1 MSERVTSQRGDR
13 GARAAHAQGDLSGA
27 PVVTGLGVIAATG
40 LNAETY
46 WKNILDGRGGIGRVA
61 RFDPAQYPSRLAGE
75 IRDFDPAA
83 HLPDRLLAQTDHV
96 TRFSLTAAAQAL
108 ADAGVDPAAL
118 GEYDMSVV
126 TASSAGGFEFG
137 QKELEKLWSKGGDHV
152 SAYQSFAWFYAVN
165 TGQISIRHG
174 IRGPSGVIVTDQAG
188 GLDAVGQARRHLRAG
203 TPLAVTGGVDGSL
216 CPWGWIGQLATG
228 QISERDDAARAYL
241 PFDADANG
249 WVPGEGGAI
258 LIVEQPDSAARRSAP
273 KVYGEISGYAATF
286 DPAPGSG
293 RPPGLRRAI
302 ELALADAGVGASD
315 VDVVFADAAGVPE
328 LDLAEAQA
336 LHGVFGPGRVPVTA
350 PKTMTGRLAAGAG
363 GLDLAMALLSL
374 RDQVI
379 PPTINVGT
387 LADGC
392 ADLDLVLDAPRPAPL
407 RRALVV
413 ARGLGGFNAAVVV
426 TAP

>member
-1 MSERVTSQRGDR
+1 MT
-13 GARAAHAQGDLSGA
+13 GA

-40 LNAETY
+40 LDADTY
-46 WKNILDGRGGIGRVA
+46 WKNILDGRSGIGRIE
-61 RFDPAQYPSRLAGE
+61 RFDPASYRSRLAGE

-83 HLPDRLLAQTDHV
+83 FLPDRLLAQTDHV

-108 ADAGVDPAAL
+108 GDAGIDPAAL

-137 QKELEKLWSKGGDHV
+137 QKELEKLWAKGGDHV

-174 IRGPSGVIVTDQAG
+174 LRGPSGVVVTDHAG

-216 CPWGWIGQLATG
+216 CPWGWIGQLATR
-228 QISERDDAARAYL
+228 QISERDDPARAYL
-241 PFDADANG
+241 PFDRDAAG

-258 LIVEQPDSAARRSAP
+258 LIVEQPENAARRGAAR
-273 KVYGEISGYAATF
+273 VYGEISGYAATF

-302 ELALADAGVGASD
+302 ELALADAGCAPSE
-315 VDVVFADAAGVPE
+315 VDVVYADATGVPE
-328 LDLAEAQA
+328 LDAAEARA
-336 LHGVFGPGRVPVTA
+336 LTEVFGAGRVPVTA

-363 GLDLAMALLSL
+363 GLDLATALLSL

-379 PPTINVGT
+379 PPTINVT
-387 LADGC
+387 TVAAAC

-413 ARGLGGFNAAVVV
+413 ARGIGGFNAAVLL

>member
-1 MSERVTSQRGDR
+1 M
-13 GARAAHAQGDLSGA
+13 SGA

-40 LNAETY
+40 LDTATY
-46 WKNILDGRGGIGRVA
+46 WKNLLDGRCGIGRIE
-61 RFDPAQYPSRLAGE
+61 RFDPASYASRLAGE

-83 HLPDRLLAQTDHV
+83 YLPDRLLAQTDHV
-96 TRFSLTAAAQAL
+96 TRFSLTAAAAAL
-108 ADAGVDPAAL
+108 TDAGVDPAAL

-137 QKELEKLWSKGGDHV
+137 QKELEKLWAKGGDHV

-174 IRGPSGVIVTDQAG
+174 MRGPSGVVVTDHAG

-228 QISERDDAARAYL
+228 QISEREDPARAYL

-249 WVPGEGGAI
+249 WIPGEGGAI
-258 LIVEQPDSAARRSAP
+258 LIVEQPEAAARRGAAT
-273 KVYGEISGYAATF
+273 VYGEISGYAATF

-302 ELALADAGVGASD
+302 ELALADAGCAPSE

-328 LDLAEAQA
+328 LDAAEARA
-336 LHGVFGPGRVPVTA
+336 LTEVFGARRVPVTA
-350 PKTMTGRLAAGAG
+350 PKTATGRLAAGAG
-363 GLDLAMALLSL
+363 GLDLATALLSL

-379 PPTINVGT
+379 PPTINVT
-387 LADGC
+387 TVAPAC

-407 RRALVV
+407 HRALVV
-413 ARGLGGFNAAVVV
+413 ARGIGGFNAAVLL

>member
-1 MSERVTSQRGDR
+1 MTD
-13 GARAAHAQGDLSGA
+13 A

-40 LNAETY
+40 LSADAY
-46 WKNILDGRGGIGRVA
+46 WKAVLDGRCGIGRIA
-61 RFDPAQYPSRLAGE
+61 RFDPARYPSRLAGE

-96 TRFSLTAAAQAL
+96 TRFSLHAAAQAL
-108 ADAGVDPAAL
+108 ADAGVDPAGY

-174 IRGPSGVIVTDQAG
+174 MRGPSGVVVTDQAG
-188 GLDAVGQARRHLRAG
+188 GLDAIGQARRHLRDG
-203 TPLAVTGGVDGSL
+203 TALAVTGGVDGSL

-228 QISERDDAARAYL
+228 QISECDDPARAYL
-241 PFDADANG
+241 PFDRDANG
-249 WVPGEGGAI
+249 FVPGEGGAI
-258 LIVEQPDSAARRSAP
+258 LIVEQRAAAARRSAP
-273 KVYGEISGYAATF
+273 RVYGEISGYAATF

-302 ELALADAGVGASD
+302 ELALADAGCAASD

-336 LHGVFGPGRVPVTA
+336 LVGVFGPRAVPVTA
-350 PKTMTGRLAAGAG
+350 PKTTTGRLAAGAG
-363 GLDLAMALLSL
+363 GLDVATALLSL

-379 PPTINVGT
+379 PPTVNVGT
-387 LADGC
+387 VAAGC

-407 RRALVV
+407 RRALIV
-413 ARGLGGFNAAVVV
+413 ARGIGGFNAAVLV